1 MDTNRALVGERA
13 EGGHAEKLAAQILP
27 RLELGPRG
35 PGEIGLMEAG
45 VECDDFLAGFDE
57 INDAVERLAAHVDR
71 AARER
76 LRPGDEVMVASFGQK
91 GMINRLD
98 LPRGQAMVHVGLGD
112 WSLPL
117 SDLYPTGFSPEA

>member
-1 MDTNRALVGERA
+1 MLFRSEVEASIRREDTRRNSETENRKESKRR
-13 EGGHAEKLAAQILP
+13 E
-27 RLELGPRG
+27 LE
-35 PGEIGLMEAG
+35 
-45 VECDDFLAGFDE
+45 
-57 INDAVERLAAHVDR
+57 